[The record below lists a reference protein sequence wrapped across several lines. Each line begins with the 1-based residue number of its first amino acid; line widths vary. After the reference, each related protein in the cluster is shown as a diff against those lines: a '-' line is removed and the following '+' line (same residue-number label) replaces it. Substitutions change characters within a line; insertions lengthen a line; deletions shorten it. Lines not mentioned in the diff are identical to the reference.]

1 MMKHE
6 ELLKSFLEKFPITE
20 GTAKMP
26 CIILLDGYTGM
37 GKSTVAKC
45 IQKYYPVVILNND
58 EVREFLGDYQDAS
71 ILKNELQK
79 YRLEKLLAHHN
90 HCILDNCF
98 CHNYQEKL
106 SYIKGLGYPF
116 YIVRIECPENVI
128 EERLQ
133 KRKIDKHNHS
143 IATFDDYLWMKANIS
158 RVSLSLIDFIIE
170 TDKDLDSQVL
180 QFIHQV
186 LEKGENYE

>member
-6 ELLKSFLEKFPITE
+6 ELLKSFLEKIPLTE
-20 GTAKMP
+20 GTARMP

-45 IQKYYPVVILNND
+45 IQKHYPVVNFNND

-71 ILKNELQK
+71 GLKNELQ
-79 YRLEKLLAHHN
+79 
-90 HCILDNCF
+90 DNCL

-106 SYIKGLGYPF
+106 SYIKGLGCPF
-116 YIVRIECPENVI
+116 YIIRLECPENII

-133 KRKIDKHNHS
+133 NRKVDEHNHS
-143 IATFDDYLWMKANIS
+143 IATFHDYLWMKENIS
-158 RVSLSLIDFIIE
+158 RVPLSLIDFVIE
-170 TDKDLDSQVL
+170 TDKDLDFQAL
-180 QFIHQV
+180 RFIYQV